1 MAEQKRPP
9 VARRPVKTATPTA
22 GPAEKLSA
30 AEAAA
35 ALTQLVNAVADVIK
49 VRQIEQTNRERV
61 QAERDKEVAR
71 VEATTTIVREFFNRF
86 YSERRDVYSHLFDNL
101 DHARAAGDIQAM
113 QTAVTGIVEFSRTSP
128 FAMIGDGS
136 ALRTMMSDGTVFDV

>member
-1 MAEQKRPP
+1 MPEQNRLGA
-9 VARRPVKTATPTA
+9 ARRPAKTVTVTA
-22 GPAEKLSA
+22 APAEKLSA
-30 AEAAA
+30 AEAVT

-49 VRQIEQTNRERV
+49 VRQIERTNRERI
-61 QAERDKEVAR
+61 QADRDEEGAR
-71 VEATTTIVREFFNRF
+71 VEATTTIMRDFFDRF

-136 ALRTMMSDGTVFDV
+136 TLRTMMSDGTVFEV